1 MSAQEL
7 IYGIHAVL
15 SVIRSQPD
23 RVLELWVDQ
32 GRRDARIRELVETA
46 RHRGLQVQH
55 VEARTLARK
64 VGDVGHQGIVARCR
78 AAPALREGDL
88 PEILDAVLEPVLV
101 LVLDGVTDPHNLGA
115 CLRSAEAAGVHL
127 LIVPTD
133 RAAPLTPAVRKIAC
147 GAAERVPFIMVK
159 NLARTL
165 RLLQARGIWLYG
177 TDDAAKTVLYD
188 ADLTGSVALL
198 MGAEGR
204 GLRRLTRELCDHLV
218 SLPMAGQAESLNV
231 SVAAG
236 ICLYEA
242 LRQRKYTTRKTRSST
257 EQKWIFALYLIESY
271 TIIV

>member
-1 MSAQEL
+1 MSPEEL

-15 SVIRSQPD
+15 SAVRGHPG

-32 GRRDARIRELVETA
+32 RRRDARILELVESA
-46 RHRGLQVQH
+46 RRQGLRIQH
-55 VEARTLARK
+55 VEARTLVRK
-64 VGDVGHQGIVARCR
+64 VGDVGHQGVVARCR
-78 AAPALREGDL
+78 AAPAVNEGDL
-88 PEILDAVLEPVLV
+88 PNILDAAQGPALI

-115 CLRSAEAAGVHL
+115 CLRSAEAAGAHL
-127 LIVPTD
+127 IIVPRD

-177 TDDAAKTVLYD
+177 TDDGADTRLYD
-188 ADLTGSVALL
+188 ADLTGSVALI

-204 GLRRLTRELCDHLV
+204 GLRRLTRETCDHLV

-231 SVAAG
+231 SVATG
-236 ICLYEA
+236 VCLYEVV
-242 LRQRKYTTRKTRSST
+242 RQRNYGSR
-257 EQKWIFALYLIESY
+257 
-271 TIIV
+271 